1 MYVQQISF
9 YMAKSRTFTNLILL
23 LLKQSRR
30 SNYYVDQVTAVFS
43 FQRLICLSVR
53 ISELDIKILWIL
65 SQKGCVRNIRN
76 LKLCQSKDW

>member
-9 YMAKSRTFTNLILL
+9 YMAKSRTCTNLILL

-53 ISELDIKILWIL
+53 ISELDINILWIL
-65 SQKGCVRNIRN
+65 LQKGCVRNIRK
-76 LKLCQSKDW
+76 LKFCQSKDW